1 MQKVVHYSQRVTRE
15 GSELIVGLNLC
26 TVQGSA
32 HQRLRL
38 NKFTLSNQYTKRYE
52 MQVGMQ
58 NGATRQK

>member
-38 NKFTLSNQYTKRYE
+38 NKFYSFQPIHE
-52 MQVGMQ
+52 
-58 NGATRQK
+58 AI